1 MKSIFVLCDRYA
13 LFSKVKQVLNIDN
26 LKSFWRKRYQVHVC
40 VYKAK
45 QNGLL
50 FCIGCCEA
58 HRRREMNKKMEFD
71 NFNAVTNF
79 TTRLR
84 HETKLLMEFSGLSIT
99 ADYEEI
105 HFLE

>member
-1 MKSIFVLCDRYA
+1 MNSIFVLYNRYA
-13 LFSKVKQVLNIDN
+13 LFSKVKQVLNIEN

-45 QNGLL
+45 QSALL
-50 FCIGCCEA
+50 FCIGCCEY
-58 HRRREMNKKMEFD
+58 HRRREMNKKMEID

-79 TTRLR
+79 TTRMR
-84 HETKLLMEFSGLSIT
+84 HETKLFMEFGGLST
-99 ADYEEI
+99 VADYEEI